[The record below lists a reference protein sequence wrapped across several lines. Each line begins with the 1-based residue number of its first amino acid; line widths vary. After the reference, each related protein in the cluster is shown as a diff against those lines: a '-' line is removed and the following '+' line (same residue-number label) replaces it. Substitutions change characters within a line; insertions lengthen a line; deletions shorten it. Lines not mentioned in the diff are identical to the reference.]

1 MIAKQKRKLR
11 KVCRNYEQ
19 VENYE
24 KAIADEE
31 NKWEMHH
38 RRETDEN
45 KSRQHLIDEGKYYDV
60 DPSELIFLTR
70 AEHNKIHN
78 IRKHHSE
85 ETRKKMSEA
94 QSNRSEETRKK
105 MSENHKGMLGKTH
118 SEETRKKMSEN
129 SAKYWLGKQKPEEA
143 KKKLSASIK
152 GLKYWNNGKISIRAK
167 ECPEGFTKG
176 RLKYKRNA
184 NKKLLV

>member
-1 MIAKQKRKLR
+1 MISKVENRLR

-31 NKWEMHH
+31 QIWDLHH
-38 RRETDEN
+38 RIEIDEN
-45 KSRQHLIDEGKYYDV
+45 KSAKQLQEEGRYYDV
-60 DPSELIFLTR
+60 DPSELIFLTIS
-70 AEHNKIHN
+70 EH
-78 IRKHHSE
+78 RKLHHKGKHYSE
-85 ETRKKMSEA
+85 ESRKKMSKA

-105 MSENHKGMLGKTH
+105 MSEALKGENHPSYGKH
-118 SEETRKKMSEN
+118 
-129 SAKYWLGKQKPEEA
+129 WF
-143 KKKLSASIK
+143 
-152 GLKYWNNGKISIRAK
+152 NNGIDEIKVK